1 MALVTVQ
8 HIVMGGV
15 QGMIADG
22 LMLMITGMAVVFVF
36 LSLLVGMMLWAARI
50 LAPHAHIFSKNQTT
64 SGVPGRSTTDDV
76 QIAVAIA
83 ALEVNHGK

>member
-1 MALVTVQ
+1 
-8 HIVMGGV
+8 
-15 QGMIADG
+15 MIADG
-22 LMLMITGMAVVFVF
+22 LILMITGMAVVFVF

-50 LAPHAHIFSKNQTT
+50 LGPHAHIFSKNQTT
-64 SGVPGRSTTDDV
+64 PGTPSRSTADEV